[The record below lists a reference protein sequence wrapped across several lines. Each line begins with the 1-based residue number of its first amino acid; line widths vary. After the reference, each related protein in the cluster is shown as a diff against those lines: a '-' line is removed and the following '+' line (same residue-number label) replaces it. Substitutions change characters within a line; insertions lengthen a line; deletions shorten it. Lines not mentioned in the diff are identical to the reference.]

1 MILELI
7 CFLCGAGLAIAGS
20 FTFWPVHAWWDFY
33 IPIVLYIAGWIA
45 GIGVIFIIE
54 WTAGLFVSQKKNY
67 LKVSRW
73 ARFWFNSGLRFI
85 TNHAH
90 IFVKSTGK
98 VKIPQ
103 KEKFVLVCNH
113 RSKFDNFIIT
123 EQLGKRNIAFITKKE
138 NKKIPVAGAFFPGLC
153 YVAIDR
159 DDKMQSLMGFKRA
172 VTVVQEDIA
181 SIGVFPEGT
190 RQSEKTIGEFHEGV
204 FNIAIHSKAP
214 LVVTAISGTELV
226 HKRWPWLPTQV
237 KWDII
242 AVIPYEEYQDL
253 PAKALSDKV
262 HDMIEQHLTQ
272 MQGTN

>member
-1 MILELI
+1 MFLELI
-7 CFLCGAGLAIAGS
+7 CFLCGVGLAVSGS
-20 FTFWPVHAWWDFY
+20 LTFWPVHAWWDFY

-45 GIGVIFIIE
+45 GIGVIFLIE

-67 LKVSRW
+67 LKVSPW
-73 ARFWFNSGLRFI
+73 ARFWFNTGLRFI

-90 IFVKSTGK
+90 IWVKSTGK

-123 EQLGKRNIAFITKKE
+123 EQLGRRNIAFITKKE

-159 DDKMQSLMGFKRA
+159 DDKMQSLQGFKRA
-172 VTVVQEDIA
+172 ISLIEENVA

-190 RQSEKTIGEFHEGV
+190 RQTEENVVGEFHEGV

-214 LVVTAISGTELV
+214 IVVTAIKGTDLV
-226 HKRWPWLPTQV
+226 HKRWPVKATQV
-237 KWDII
+237 KWDVIS
-242 AVIPYEEYQDL
+242 VIPYEEYQDL

-262 HDMIEQHLTQ
+262 RKLILDHLAQ
-272 MQGTN
+272 M